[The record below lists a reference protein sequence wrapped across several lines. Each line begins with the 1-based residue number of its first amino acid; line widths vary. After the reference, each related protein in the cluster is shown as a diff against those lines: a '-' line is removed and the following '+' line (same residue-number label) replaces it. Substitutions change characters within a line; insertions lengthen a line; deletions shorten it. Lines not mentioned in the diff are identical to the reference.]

1 MKRSILGLLMLTL
14 ACSGCNSTKE
24 VSVAAASAVA
34 APAPENPPAHPTTT
48 ASDSVVASGPIVVE
62 NQLDV
67 EAQREGVI
75 AAVLIQPGTS
85 VRKGQL
91 LARLD
96 DRQVSA
102 DLDAAAARVKALEAN
117 LENWKAETKVL
128 EADRSRAEKLWA
140 DQVIAKEELDHAVYK
155 EEADKF
161 EVKRESESLNN
172 AKDVLRS
179 LQLEKDKTDVIAPFD
194 GIVARRYVRVG
205 QKVAVGDR
213 LFWVTAMAPLEVRF
227 TLPERFFGKVHEGG
241 MLSVSSGD
249 VAPESKYSARI
260 VQVSPVVDPSSG
272 TVEILAQI
280 TDSNTALRPGMLVNI
295 SLDQH
300 P

>member
-1 MKRSILGLLMLTL
+1 MKQHILGILMLTL
-14 ACSGCNSTKE
+14 ACSGCNNSKE
-24 VSVAAASAVA
+24 VSVAAASSVA
-34 APAPENPPAHPTTT
+34 APAAENPPAHPASTTDT
-48 ASDSVVASGPIVVE
+48 VIASGPIVVE

-67 EAQREGVI
+67 EAQREGVV

-85 VRKGQL
+85 VRKGEL

-96 DRQVSA
+96 DRQISA
-102 DLDAAAARVKALEAN
+102 DLDAAEARVRALEAN
-117 LENWKAETKVL
+117 VENWKAETKVL
-128 EADRSRAEKLWA
+128 QADRSRAEKLYA
-140 DQVIAKEELDHAVYK
+140 DRVIAKEELDHAVYK
-155 EEADKF
+155 EEADEF

-172 AKDVLRS
+172 ARDVLRS
-179 LQLEKDKTDVIAPFD
+179 LQLEKEKDNVTAPFD

-213 LFWVTAMAPLEVRF
+213 LFWVTAMAPLQVRF

-241 MLSVSSGD
+241 MLSISSGD
-249 VAPESKYSARI
+249 ISPETKYSARI

-272 TVEILAQI
+272 TLEVLALI
-280 TDSNTALRPGMLVNI
+280 TDTKTELRPGMLVNVT
-295 SLDQH
+295 LNQH